1 MEMINLNMAA
11 ALDAQSFIEKME
23 KSATKQSTSSG
34 NELRY
39 QPVEHQGNRAQ
50 RRAAAKAARRASKG
64 RKVAA

>member
-23 KSATKQSTSSG
+23 KSATQQGDTSL
-34 NELRY
+34 NKLRY

-64 RKVAA
+64 GKVAA